1 MKSERINDFDLPSVI
16 PKNSNVMN
24 ESLISDTKMSIPEA
38 KIPSLD
44 RINQKPE
51 FEIDDSI
58 SSIANNEAQ
67 NAIIDE
73 T

>member
-1 MKSERINDFDLPSVI
+1 
-16 PKNSNVMN
+16 MN